1 MLPNALPVCAGK
13 PLSESQQSLHSQ
25 DEALNELLPFGEYVP
40 PERIASGVPSHF
52 MVGLDSW
59 ELEQLLQRLAVAHGV
74 GGIPS
79 RRDRRRHR
87 AHSQA
92 SPAPPPRLSAGDT

>member
-1 MLPNALPVCAGK
+1 MLPNALPVVPGSHC
-13 PLSESQQSLHSQ
+13 QSHSKALHSQ

-74 GGIPS
+74 GGISS

>member
-1 MLPNALPVCAGK
+1 M
-13 PLSESQQSLHSQ
+13 Q
-25 DEALNELLPFGEYVP
+25 DETLNELLPFGEYVP
-40 PERIASGVPSHF
+40 PERISGVPSHF

-74 GGIPS
+74 GGVPS

-87 AHSQA
+87 LHSQA
-92 SPAPPPRLSAGDT
+92 SPAPQPQRLSAGTLSSACAVRCRPWHL